1 MTRPLDVAALPASP
15 SDRALA
21 IKARSKP
28 DAAKPRLSTKAEE
41 RLAEIDERTAVS
53 YSEIEELTYR
63 LHRVAKRIS
72 NGHAEHHPDVE
83 LEAARVATKH

>member
-1 MTRPLDVAALPASP
+1 MTRPLDVATLPASL

-21 IKARSKP
+21 LKERSKP

-41 RLAEIDERTAVS
+41 RLAAIDEQTAES
-53 YSEIEELTYR
+53 YAEIEDLTYR
-63 LHRVAKRIS
+63 LHRVAKRIG
-72 NGHAEHHPDVE
+72 NGHADHHPDVE